1 MDGKIYII
9 NDDEEEGRESN
20 KIVEE
25 EEGNKNEKG
34 EEWVKHCAQCEKRMA
49 CFL

>member
-9 NDDEEEGRESN
+9 NGDEEEGRESN

-25 EEGNKNEKG
+25 EGIKNLGGK
-34 EEWVKHCAQCEKRMA
+34 
-49 CFL
+49 

>member
-9 NDDEEEGRESN
+9 NDDEEKGRESN

-25 EEGNKNEKG
+25 EGIKNLGGK
-34 EEWVKHCAQCEKRMA
+34 
-49 CFL
+49 